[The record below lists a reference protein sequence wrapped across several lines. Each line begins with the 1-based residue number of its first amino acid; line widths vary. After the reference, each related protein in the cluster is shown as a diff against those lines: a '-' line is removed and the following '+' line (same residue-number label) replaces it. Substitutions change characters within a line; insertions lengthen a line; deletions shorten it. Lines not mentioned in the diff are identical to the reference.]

1 MFGGEMELKKVRLKK
16 STDETEKKI
25 IKIERVYGC
34 AEISGRITDLRKFK
48 KKGRFVLATKR
59 FSAIL

>member
-1 MFGGEMELKKVRLKK
+1 MRLKK
-16 STDETEKKI
+16 SIDETEKKI
-25 IKIERVYGC
+25 IKIERVYGY
-34 AEISGRITDLRKFK
+34 AGVSDKIKDLREFK